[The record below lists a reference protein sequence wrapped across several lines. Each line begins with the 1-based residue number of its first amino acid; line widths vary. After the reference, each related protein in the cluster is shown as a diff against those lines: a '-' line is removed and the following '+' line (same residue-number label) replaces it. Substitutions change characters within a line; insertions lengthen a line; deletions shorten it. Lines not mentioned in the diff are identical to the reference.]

1 MKVRTIALSTLLLSS
16 LGASAQVTV
25 DVDAAQKGKAV
36 SPMLYGIFYEDIN
49 HAADGGLYAELVRNR
64 SLKTTTR
71 PPSIGR
77 PKETPLCSLSAK
89 DCLTRCKEKRSK

>member
-36 SPMLYGIFYEDIN
+36 SPMLYGIF
-49 HAADGGLYAELVRNR
+49 
-64 SLKTTTR
+64 
-71 PPSIGR
+71 
-77 PKETPLCSLSAK
+77 
-89 DCLTRCKEKRSK
+89 